1 MKSVYL
7 SVDLHCVDNHE
18 LLEKLRKLGCG
29 VADSQRTLSI
39 VFCPTER
46 TGEIAA
52 DILESYGGNVS
63 QIEWERPKLLKT
75 AVDIMKLAGSH
86 AFRRV
91 S

>member
-1 MKSVYL
+1 MKSLYL
-7 SVDLHCVDNHE
+7 SVDLHCVDHHE

-29 VADSQRTLSI
+29 VADSQRTSSI

-46 TGEIAA
+46 TGEIAT

-63 QIEWERPKLLKT
+63 QVEWERPKLLKT
-75 AVDIMKLAGSH
+75 PVDIMKLAGSH

-91 S
+91 L